1 MLEAY
6 PIKKNGM
13 KAKMVSTAD
22 FERTWVQACG
32 LMGKEK
38 SYNLNNDDNCL
49 PLCLLFILQYEPFCI

>member
-6 PIKKNGM
+6 PLKKNGM

-38 SYNLNNDDNCL
+38 K
-49 PLCLLFILQYEPFCI
+49 LQFK